1 MSHFPIN
8 HHLQPLYRV
17 LAGLCGVYVLIF
29 GIVGLVQTS
38 GLDFFAQ
45 DGLPWVLG
53 LRANGAFAVL
63 SIVAGI
69 VVLGAAVIGGNL
81 DRWVNLYAGLVFLVA
96 GMAMM
101 ILMQTSLNFLGFTM
115 STCIVSF
122 VIGLVLFSAAMYG
135 RVGTKREERR
145 EERFRHGEGPDPEEH
160 TWQHEQATA
169 T

>member
-8 HHLQPLYRV
+8 HHLQPVYRV
-17 LAGLCGVYVLIF
+17 LAGLCGLYVLVF
-29 GIVGLVQTS
+29 GIVGLIQTRGES
-38 GLDFFAQ
+38 FFAQ

-63 SIVAGI
+63 SIAAGI

-81 DRWVNLYAGLVFLVA
+81 DRWVNLAAGLVFLVA

-101 ILMQTSLNFLGFTM
+101 ILMQTGLNFLGFTM

-135 RVGTKREERR
+135 RVGTQSAQDREEG
-145 EERFRHGEGPDPEEH
+145 FRHGTRTDPEQH
-160 TWQHEQATA
+160 AWQGEQATS
-169 T
+169 